1 MYNLIFWF
9 HLYIIDCFYLPI
21 NFLKYLEAN
30 FLKKFIYLFNWLLQV
45 LVVAHSIFG
54 HSAQTF

>member
-9 HLYIIDCFYLPI
+9 NLYIIDCFYLPI
-21 NFLKYLEAN
+21 NFLKISRSQL
-30 FLKKFIYLFNWLLQV
+30 FKKNYLFNWLLQV